1 MNLMNNSKT
10 AKDIEKL
17 TKILSKVQMLYY
29 RKKEQLEELKDEIND
44 LKKVLDLLNSLISEK
59 SFTSADDLYFQSLSD
74 PEKFFTEKI
83 AKEKVQGTQIKRKI
97 FASDDNSNENL
108 LSILEFNDMS
118 NVFIK
123 FIDPKMLGIKETS
136 EQFIAIFLKEALVR
150 IIEENPNLDVKYNFC
165 KDSDIIESIEI
176 KNLRNIKEF
185 DLITAKVRELVLK
198 SISKGKYD
206 E

>member
-1 MNLMNNSKT
+1 MNNSKT

-83 AKEKVQGTQIKRKI
+83 AKEKIQGTQIKRKI

-150 IIEENPNLDVKYNFC
+150 IIEENPNLYVKYNFC